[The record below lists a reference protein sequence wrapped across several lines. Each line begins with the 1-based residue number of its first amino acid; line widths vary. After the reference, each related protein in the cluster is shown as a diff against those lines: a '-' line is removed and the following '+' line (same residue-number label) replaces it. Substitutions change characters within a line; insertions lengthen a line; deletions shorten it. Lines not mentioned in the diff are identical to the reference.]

1 MRDRVPP
8 AVHRCAGRRPVAVV
22 LVAALVGCAPVGGP
36 MGGAGPGHRSQRLAL
51 SPAEEYHLGVQAFEE
66 VTREAREKNALVT
79 SGPAVQFVRTVG
91 TRIADVATGDS
102 QMSRLLRREI
112 NLHIEGYR
120 FEWEFVVIRSDQV
133 NAFCLPGGKVAVFT
147 GLLSLIDRDA
157 PADRRA
163 DWLATVLGH
172 EIGHALAHHS
182 SERLAREQL
191 TDRALHAATFGLGSK
206 DITPEQRNGILKAL
220 AAGTR
225 LSSLPFERAQES
237 EADHIGV
244 FLMTFAGYDP
254 HAAVQFWQA
263 MAARGGPHVP
273 QILSDHPSD
282 ARRIAQ
288 LRMWA
293 DQAAAAKRAYEAGNT
308 ADGPRRRGD

>member
-1 MRDRVPP
+1 MRDRAPP
-8 AVHRCAGRRPVAVV
+8 AVPGRAGSRFVAVILVVGLAGCSPVA
-22 LVAALVGCAPVGGP
+22 GP
-36 MGGAGPGHRSQRLAL
+36 AGGAGPGHRPQRLAL
-51 SPAEEYHLGVQAFEE
+51 SPTEEYRLGAEAFDE
-66 VTREAREKNALVT
+66 VTREARQKNALVT
-79 SGPAVQFVRTVG
+79 SGPEVEFVRRVG
-91 TRIADVATGDS
+91 TRIADVATSDS

-112 NLHIEGYR
+112 NLHVEGYR
-120 FEWEFVVIRSDQV
+120 YDWEFAVIRSGQV

-147 GLLSLIDRDA
+147 GLINLIAQDA
-157 PADRRA
+157 PRERQG

-172 EIGHALAHHS
+172 EIAHALAHHS

-191 TDRALHAATFGLGSK
+191 TDRALHAATFGLGTL
-206 DITPEQRNGILKAL
+206 DPGARDRVLKAL
-220 AAGTR
+220 AAGTS
-225 LSSLPFERAQES
+225 LSSLPFARAQES

-254 HAAVQFWQA
+254 HAAVVFWQA
-263 MAARGGPHVP
+263 MAARGGPHIP
-273 QILSDHPSD
+273 EILSDHPSD